1 MDDPTPDGDPV
12 PTRAAAATDTDRL
25 IDALVAAAHRRT
37 PQEECGQIGAIYARY
52 STKAQGSV
60 ADQVQSV
67 LDAAAKLKI
76 HVPREFVFY
85 DEAVSGSRNRRPG
98 LDRLRATLARRGAV
112 QAVLIFSTSRL
123 GRTAYHAMQIVHE
136 EMVGRNIRCVFTSNN
151 IDTADGQTW
160 QLLLQAYSM
169 VDQMVVA
176 SSASHI
182 RAAHEA
188 MFDRGLVHGAL
199 TWGYR
204 GREVVEGRVFRKGRP
219 PREYEIDPEA
229 APWVLR
235 AFEWYAREGLSI
247 GEVVRMLNAE
257 PRAPRNPR
265 LLAGWDHA
273 AVRRMLGNPRYR
285 GHWTYGETR
294 SVCNPGK
301 ASTAHVRRDAP
312 LKSAQL
318 EDLRIVPDDLWLRAG
333 ARLAEGDR
341 RAAGRKPRDG
351 DRRSRPRALAGLFHC
366 GAHGRRMY
374 AGGGHGRMLI
384 CKDCQAT
391 RRDLRPLCSVLNR
404 RLALK
409 LTCEALALRIR
420 RDEGLASAIVA
431 AARSA
436 AASLRSPDP
445 AAVDGLRTRIEG
457 LTRRIGFLVDNLG
470 ADPRDV
476 LEAKA
481 KLQLLRRERSA
492 LLSDL
497 GRIEADAARAVEVPD
512 EGAVREMLSRL
523 GAVLDE
529 AAGEGDAPEDRAV
542 REVVDALT
550 GGRVD
555 LIQEGGREPKRG
567 WLRGEFRFDLE
578 RLARLA
584 GFPSLPDPPPDASD
598 PREVVRIDYRQPAPC
613 EAHAEAAKRLF
624 DEGVLVKGIAARL
637 GVSRNLAAKALAW
650 WHRSRGLEPPDGR
663 SRRSSLPTD
672 ARSLAPPLYVR
683 LGDEA
688 LRLSDQGLLYEEVAA
703 RLGCDRNTAAK
714 AIKRASELRGTPAPD
729 GRSRRKTLDRYRRGR
744 DADAAPPATA

>member
-1 MDDPTPDGDPV
+1 MDEPTPDGDAVRPR
-12 PTRAAAATDTDRL
+12 PAAATDTDRL
-25 IDALVAAAHRRT
+25 IDELVVAAHRRT
-37 PQEECGQIGAIYARY
+37 PQEQCGQVGAIYARY

-60 ADQVQSV
+60 GDQVRSV
-67 LDAAAKLKI
+67 LEAAARLKI

-112 QAVLIFSTSRL
+112 QAVLVFATNRL

-136 EMVGRNIRCVFTSNN
+136 EMVGRDIRCVFTSNN
-151 IDTADGQTW
+151 IDTADGHTW

-176 SSASHI
+176 SAAAHI
-182 RAAHEA
+182 HAAHEA
-188 MFDRGLVHGAL
+188 MFDQGLVHGAV
-199 TWGYR
+199 TYGYR
-204 GREVVEGRVFRKGRP
+204 GREVGEGRGVRKGRP
-219 PREYEIDPEA
+219 LREYEIDPEA
-229 APWVLR
+229 APWILR

-247 GEVVRMLNAE
+247 GEVVRRLNAE

-285 GHWTYGETR
+285 GHWMYGETKA
-294 SVCNPGK
+294 VCHPGK

-312 LKSAQL
+312 LKSARL
-318 EDLRIVPDDLWLRAG
+318 EHLRIVPEDLWLRAR

-351 DRRSRPRALAGLFHC
+351 DHRSRPRALAGLFHC
-366 GAHGRRMY
+366 GAHGRRMQ
-374 AGGGHGRMLI
+374 AGGGHGKMLI
-384 CKDCQAT
+384 CKDCMGT
-391 RRDLRPLCSVLNR
+391 PRERRSLCSILNR

-420 RDEGLASAIVA
+420 RDDGLATAIVA
-431 AARSA
+431 ASRSA
-436 AASLRSPDP
+436 AASLQSPDP
-445 AAVDGLRTRIEG
+445 AHLVGLRTRIEA
-457 LTRRIGFLVDNLG
+457 LTRRIGFVMDNPG
-470 ADPRDV
+470 AEPRDV

-481 KLQLLRRERSA
+481 KLQQLRRERSA
-492 LLSDL
+492 LESDL

-523 GAVLDE
+523 GATLDE

-555 LIQEGGREPKRG
+555 LFQEGGREPKRG
-567 WLRGEFRFDLE
+567 WLRGSFRFDLE

-584 GFPSLPDPPPDASD
+584 GFPAIPAPPDGPD
-598 PREVVRIDYRQPAPC
+598 PRELVRIDYREPAPC
-613 EAHAEAAKRLF
+613 EAHATAVKALY
-624 DEGVLVKGIAARL
+624 DEGVLVKEIAARL
-637 GVSRNLAAKALAW
+637 GISRNLAAKALAW
-650 WHRSRGLEPPDGR
+650 WHRSRDLEPPDGR
-663 SRRSSLPTD
+663 SRRSSLPVD
-672 ARSLAPPLYVR
+672 ARSLTPPLYVR
-683 LGDEA
+683 LADEA
-688 LRLSDQGLLYEEVAA
+688 LRLSEQGLLYEEVAA

-714 AIKRASELRGTPAPD
+714 AIKRASELRGTPAQD

-744 DADAAPPATA
+744 DADAAPPGTA